1 MVHPHNFLL
10 YYTKLL
16 RGSVDV
22 AQRAW
27 GYLND
32 SLRLDL
38 CTRYPAETLAC
49 AALAMAADDEGL
61 VLPQSPPWTALL
73 CPVAAPGDLDTIA
86 AEIQWLYAIPR
97 LSWLP
102 SLRPDGA

>member
-1 MVHPHNFLL
+1 MSLRVCGATHGVAHTWFRYAVMVHPHNYLL

-38 CTRYPAETLAC
+38 CCRCDGRLMSVVPAVVAC
-49 AALAMAADDEGL
+49 CLCVAHVRIQLCSQCCRCSCSY
-61 VLPQSPPWTALL
+61 VL
-73 CPVAAPGDLDTIA
+73 
-86 AEIQWLYAIPR
+86 LY
-97 LSWLP
+97 L
-102 SLRPDGA
+102 